1 MNEQFLLSNLI
12 ELQELDNQIFK
23 LISEKSE
30 GTTVK
35 ELKTHEIEFKKLQS
49 DKNNI
54 ENELQLYFD
63 AKNHIEKSISESQLK
78 IDTINE
84 KLNTNLDASEL
95 QNYNLQKQNFEKNL
109 VDYEKSLYELNEENS
124 DELERI
130 NKIDQSLESLK
141 PTLLSLSKTLQ
152 NEWRDIDLKIGKYE
166 EEKKLLLS
174 SFPEG
179 IIDLYDDLKS
189 KGVEVIA
196 AYKRENQCGCC
207 GVDLTSNEMYEIMNS
222 SFQQC
227 PYCMSC
233 NLMYKIYCDG
243 ASRSNP
249 GEASIGVSIQ
259 NDEQEVDTI
268 SKKIGVA
275 TYNVA
280 EYEGLRTALDYC
292 DKNNLKDVQ
301 IYLDSLLVV
310 QQVNGRYKVKSKN
323 LKNLYNQCTDLI
335 EKIDNLE
342 IYHVP
347 REQNKRADELA
358 NIALDS

>member
-1 MNEQFLLSNLI
+1 MNEPFLLSNLI
-12 ELQELDNQIFK
+12 ELQELDNEIFK

-35 ELKTHEIEFKKLQS
+35 ELKTHETEFKKLQS
-49 DKNNI
+49 DKQSI

-109 VDYEKSLYELNEENS
+109 LDYEKSLNELNEENS

-152 NEWRDIDLKIGKYE
+152 NEWKDIDLKIGKYE

-227 PYCMSC
+227 PYCM
-233 NLMYKIYCDG
+233 
-243 ASRSNP
+243 
-249 GEASIGVSIQ
+249 GVVI
-259 NDEQEVDTI
+259 
-268 SKKIGVA
+268 
-275 TYNVA
+275 
-280 EYEGLRTALDYC
+280 
-292 DKNNLKDVQ
+292 
-301 IYLDSLLVV
+301 
-310 QQVNGRYKVKSKN
+310 
-323 LKNLYNQCTDLI
+323 
-335 EKIDNLE
+335 
-342 IYHVP
+342 
-347 REQNKRADELA
+347 
-358 NIALDS
+358 

>member
-1 MNEQFLLSNLI
+1 MNEPFLLSNLI
-12 ELQELDNQIFK
+12 ELQELDNEIFK

-35 ELKTHEIEFKKLQS
+35 ELKTHETEFKKLQS
-49 DKNNI
+49 DKQII

-84 KLNTNLDASEL
+84 KLNTTLDASEL

-109 VDYEKSLYELNEENS
+109 LDYEKSLNELNEENY

-227 PYCMSC
+227 PYCM
-233 NLMYKIYCDG
+233 
-243 ASRSNP
+243 
-249 GEASIGVSIQ
+249 GVVI
-259 NDEQEVDTI
+259 
-268 SKKIGVA
+268 
-275 TYNVA
+275 
-280 EYEGLRTALDYC
+280 
-292 DKNNLKDVQ
+292 
-301 IYLDSLLVV
+301 
-310 QQVNGRYKVKSKN
+310 
-323 LKNLYNQCTDLI
+323 
-335 EKIDNLE
+335 
-342 IYHVP
+342 
-347 REQNKRADELA
+347 
-358 NIALDS
+358 

>member
-1 MNEQFLLSNLI
+1 M
-12 ELQELDNQIFK
+12 
-23 LISEKSE
+23 
-30 GTTVK
+30 
-35 ELKTHEIEFKKLQS
+35 
-49 DKNNI
+49 
-54 ENELQLYFD
+54 QLYFD
-63 AKNHIEKSISESQLK
+63 TKNHIEKSISESQLK

-109 VDYEKSLYELNEENS
+109 LDYEKSINELNEENS

-189 KGVEVIA
+189 KSVEVIA

-227 PYCMSC
+227 PYCM
-233 NLMYKIYCDG
+233 
-243 ASRSNP
+243 
-249 GEASIGVSIQ
+249 GVVI
-259 NDEQEVDTI
+259 
-268 SKKIGVA
+268 
-275 TYNVA
+275 
-280 EYEGLRTALDYC
+280 
-292 DKNNLKDVQ
+292 
-301 IYLDSLLVV
+301 
-310 QQVNGRYKVKSKN
+310 
-323 LKNLYNQCTDLI
+323 
-335 EKIDNLE
+335 
-342 IYHVP
+342 
-347 REQNKRADELA
+347 
-358 NIALDS
+358 

>member
-1 MNEQFLLSNLI
+1 MNDPFLLSNLI
-12 ELQELDNQIFK
+12 ELQELDNEIFK

-30 GTTVK
+30 GITVK
-35 ELKTHEIEFKKLQS
+35 ELKTYEVEFKKLQS
-49 DKNNI
+49 DKQNI

-78 IDTINE
+78 IDTIKE

-109 VDYEKSLYELNEENS
+109 LDNEKSLNELNEENS
-124 DELERI
+124 NELERI
-130 NKIDQSLESLK
+130 NNIDQSLESLK

-174 SFPEG
+174 SFPKE

-227 PYCMSC
+227 PYCM
-233 NLMYKIYCDG
+233 
-243 ASRSNP
+243 
-249 GEASIGVSIQ
+249 GVVI
-259 NDEQEVDTI
+259 
-268 SKKIGVA
+268 
-275 TYNVA
+275 
-280 EYEGLRTALDYC
+280 
-292 DKNNLKDVQ
+292 
-301 IYLDSLLVV
+301 
-310 QQVNGRYKVKSKN
+310 
-323 LKNLYNQCTDLI
+323 
-335 EKIDNLE
+335 
-342 IYHVP
+342 
-347 REQNKRADELA
+347 
-358 NIALDS
+358 

>member
-1 MNEQFLLSNLI
+1 MNEPFLLSNLI
-12 ELQELDNQIFK
+12 ELQELDNEIFK

-30 GTTVK
+30 GTAVK

-49 DKNNI
+49 DKLNI

-84 KLNTNLDASEL
+84 KLNTTLDASEL

-109 VDYEKSLYELNEENS
+109 LDYEKSLNELNEENS
-124 DELERI
+124 DELERF

-227 PYCMSC
+227 PYCM
-233 NLMYKIYCDG
+233 
-243 ASRSNP
+243 
-249 GEASIGVSIQ
+249 GVVI
-259 NDEQEVDTI
+259 
-268 SKKIGVA
+268 
-275 TYNVA
+275 
-280 EYEGLRTALDYC
+280 
-292 DKNNLKDVQ
+292 
-301 IYLDSLLVV
+301 
-310 QQVNGRYKVKSKN
+310 
-323 LKNLYNQCTDLI
+323 
-335 EKIDNLE
+335 
-342 IYHVP
+342 
-347 REQNKRADELA
+347 
-358 NIALDS
+358 

>member
-1 MNEQFLLSNLI
+1 M
-12 ELQELDNQIFK
+12 
-23 LISEKSE
+23 
-30 GTTVK
+30 
-35 ELKTHEIEFKKLQS
+35 
-49 DKNNI
+49 
-54 ENELQLYFD
+54 QLYFD
-63 AKNHIEKSISESQLK
+63 AKNHIEKSISESKLK

-109 VDYEKSLYELNEENS
+109 LDNEKSLNELNEENS
-124 DELERI
+124 NELERI
-130 NKIDQSLESLK
+130 NNIDQSLESLK

-227 PYCMSC
+227 PYCM
-233 NLMYKIYCDG
+233 
-243 ASRSNP
+243 
-249 GEASIGVSIQ
+249 GVVI
-259 NDEQEVDTI
+259 
-268 SKKIGVA
+268 
-275 TYNVA
+275 
-280 EYEGLRTALDYC
+280 
-292 DKNNLKDVQ
+292 
-301 IYLDSLLVV
+301 
-310 QQVNGRYKVKSKN
+310 
-323 LKNLYNQCTDLI
+323 
-335 EKIDNLE
+335 
-342 IYHVP
+342 
-347 REQNKRADELA
+347 
-358 NIALDS
+358 

>member
-1 MNEQFLLSNLI
+1 MNEPFLLSNLI
-12 ELQELDNQIFK
+12 ELQELDNEIFK

-35 ELKTHEIEFKKLQS
+35 ELKTHETEFKKLQS
-49 DKNNI
+49 DKQNI
-54 ENELQLYFD
+54 ENELKLYFD

-109 VDYEKSLYELNEENS
+109 LDYEKSLNELNEENS

-227 PYCMSC
+227 PYCM
-233 NLMYKIYCDG
+233 
-243 ASRSNP
+243 
-249 GEASIGVSIQ
+249 GVVI
-259 NDEQEVDTI
+259 
-268 SKKIGVA
+268 
-275 TYNVA
+275 
-280 EYEGLRTALDYC
+280 
-292 DKNNLKDVQ
+292 
-301 IYLDSLLVV
+301 
-310 QQVNGRYKVKSKN
+310 
-323 LKNLYNQCTDLI
+323 
-335 EKIDNLE
+335 
-342 IYHVP
+342 
-347 REQNKRADELA
+347 
-358 NIALDS
+358 

>member
-1 MNEQFLLSNLI
+1 MNEPFLLSNLI
-12 ELQELDNQIFK
+12 ELQELDNEIFK

-30 GTTVK
+30 GTMVK

-49 DKNNI
+49 EKQNI
-54 ENELQLYFD
+54 VNELQLYFD

-109 VDYEKSLYELNEENS
+109 LDYEKSLNELNEENS

-227 PYCMSC
+227 PYCM
-233 NLMYKIYCDG
+233 
-243 ASRSNP
+243 
-249 GEASIGVSIQ
+249 GVVI
-259 NDEQEVDTI
+259 
-268 SKKIGVA
+268 
-275 TYNVA
+275 
-280 EYEGLRTALDYC
+280 
-292 DKNNLKDVQ
+292 
-301 IYLDSLLVV
+301 
-310 QQVNGRYKVKSKN
+310 
-323 LKNLYNQCTDLI
+323 
-335 EKIDNLE
+335 
-342 IYHVP
+342 
-347 REQNKRADELA
+347 
-358 NIALDS
+358 

>member
-1 MNEQFLLSNLI
+1 MNEPFLLSNLI
-12 ELQELDNQIFK
+12 ELQELDNEIFK

-35 ELKTHEIEFKKLQS
+35 ELKTYETEFKKLQS
-49 DKNNI
+49 DKQNI
-54 ENELQLYFD
+54 ENELKLYFD

-78 IDTINE
+78 IDTIDE

-109 VDYEKSLYELNEENS
+109 LDYEKSLNELNEENS

-130 NKIDQSLESLK
+130 NKIDQSLEDLK

-174 SFPEG
+174 SFPKG

-227 PYCMSC
+227 PYCM
-233 NLMYKIYCDG
+233 
-243 ASRSNP
+243 
-249 GEASIGVSIQ
+249 GVVI
-259 NDEQEVDTI
+259 
-268 SKKIGVA
+268 
-275 TYNVA
+275 
-280 EYEGLRTALDYC
+280 
-292 DKNNLKDVQ
+292 
-301 IYLDSLLVV
+301 
-310 QQVNGRYKVKSKN
+310 
-323 LKNLYNQCTDLI
+323 
-335 EKIDNLE
+335 
-342 IYHVP
+342 
-347 REQNKRADELA
+347 
-358 NIALDS
+358 